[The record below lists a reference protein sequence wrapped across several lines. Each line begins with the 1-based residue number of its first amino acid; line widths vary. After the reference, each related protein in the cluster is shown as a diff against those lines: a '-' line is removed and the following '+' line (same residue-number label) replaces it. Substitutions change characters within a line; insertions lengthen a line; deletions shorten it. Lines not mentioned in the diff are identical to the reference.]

1 MAIVI
6 GLTGHAGCG
15 KGTAAAYLKQKH
27 GFGWIVFSD
36 IIKEEAAKRGLLNGK
51 SLEAEKLALSRFGSD
66 WRKETGWNDVAAR
79 KAIERIRK
87 GRMEKVV
94 VDGFRSVEEVELFR
108 KTFKGFVL
116 IKIETPADARWKRR
130 VEQDPASKRSD
141 FEARDKADLEIKG
154 LDKVLQM
161 ADMTI
166 DNSGTKE
173 ELHRRLDEIMKK
185 IA

>member
-15 KGTAAAYLKQKH
+15 KGTAAAYLKEKH
-27 GFGWIVFSD
+27 EFGWIVFSD
-36 IIKEEAAKRGLLNGK
+36 IIKEEAAKRGLLKSK
-51 SLEAEKLALSRFGSD
+51 SLEAEKLALSKFGND
-66 WRKETGWNDVAAR
+66 WRKETGRNDIAAQ
-79 KAIERIRK
+79 KIIEHIK
-87 GRMEKVV
+87 KEKMKKVV

-108 KTFKGFVL
+108 KTFEGFKL
-116 IKIETPADARWKRR
+116 IRIDAPVDIRWKRR

-161 ADMTI
+161 ADVTV
-166 DNSGTKE
+166 DNSGAKE
-173 ELHRRLDEIMKK
+173 ELFQLMDGIIKEL
-185 IA
+185 

>member
-15 KGTAAAYLKQKH
+15 KGTAAAYLKERH

-36 IIKEEAAKRGLLNGK
+36 IIKEEAAKRGLLKGK
-51 SLEAEKLALSRFGSD
+51 SMEAEKLALSKFGSD

-87 GRMEKVV
+87 EKMQKAV

-108 KTFKGFVL
+108 ETFKGFLL
-116 IKIETPADARWKRR
+116 IRIEAPDDARWKRR
-130 VEQDPASKRSD
+130 LEQDPKSKKKD

-161 ADMTI
+161 ADI
-166 DNSGTKE
+166 AVDNSGTKE
-173 ELHRRLDEIMKK
+173 ELFQRMDEVLEEI
-185 IA
+185 